1 MTRPKKK
8 ASIIVKAIHN
18 KSLAA
23 LLALAVFMLAPMV
36 NAADK
41 TQTTQVALLGTYE
54 KWTAFKAHE
63 NGTMVCFMAAK
74 PQTVGRAKQRSS
86 THFMITHRPSE
97 NSLGVIHVN
106 TGYKLLLDSE
116 VLLTI
121 NKVWYRLFT
130 DGANAWARDSV
141 MDRKIVQ
148 AMRRS
153 KGNMSIQG
161 IAKNGKT
168 VKDIYDLSGV
178 SAAWKAINQACGVNP
193 D

>member
-1 MTRPKKK
+1 MTRLKKK
-8 ASIIVKAIHN
+8 ASIIVKTIHN
-18 KSLAA
+18 KPLAA
-23 LLALAVFMLAPMV
+23 LLALAIFIPTPMV
-36 NAADK
+36 NASEK

-63 NGTMVCFMAAK
+63 NEKIVCFMAAK
-74 PQTVGRAKQRSS
+74 PQTFGRAKQRSS

-97 NSLGVIHVN
+97 NSLGVVHVN
-106 TGYKLLLDSE
+106 VGYKLLLDSE
-116 VLLTI
+116 VLLMI
-121 NKVWYRLFT
+121 NKAWYPLFT
-130 DGANAWARDSV
+130 DGNNAWARDAV

-168 VKDIYDLSGV
+168 VKDIYELNGV